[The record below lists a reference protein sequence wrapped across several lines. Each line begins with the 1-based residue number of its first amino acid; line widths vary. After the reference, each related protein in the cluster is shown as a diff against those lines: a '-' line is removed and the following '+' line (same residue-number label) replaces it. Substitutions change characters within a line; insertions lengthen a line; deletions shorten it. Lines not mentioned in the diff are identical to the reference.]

1 MTSRFARGATLAPVA
16 GWETVLAAV
25 GGVLL
30 GLGVGVVVG
39 RRGERELQ
47 RRLHEHASQL
57 RRAVIPYLEERAAAL
72 GVPESDRHRHVSD
85 PLELVVRL
93 TVSVREVSEHAS
105 LPYTDTVES
114 PELLAPN
121 DSTPP
126 TRR

>member
-1 MTSRFARGATLAPVA
+1 M
-16 GWETVLAAV
+16 LAAA

-30 GLGVGVVVG
+30 GLGVGVVLG

-47 RRLHEHASQL
+47 RRLQDHASQL

-72 GVPESDRHRHVSD
+72 GLPESDRHRHVRD

-93 TVSVREVSEHAS
+93 TVSVREGSERAS

-114 PELLAPN
+114 PGLFSPN
-121 DSTPP
+121 DPTLP